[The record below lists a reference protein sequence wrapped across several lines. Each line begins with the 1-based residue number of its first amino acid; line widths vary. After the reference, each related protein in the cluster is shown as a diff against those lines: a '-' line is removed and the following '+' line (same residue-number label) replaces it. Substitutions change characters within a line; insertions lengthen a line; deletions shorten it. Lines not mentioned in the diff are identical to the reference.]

1 MAKLTIEEAKVKLV
15 DVAKAIEF
23 FKASGMEVLPLV
35 QAEFD
40 RLTKIIT
47 GKSSNNTA
55 AWFNDNIATQLNG
68 NPEIVSAIETAC
80 GVKSR
85 LTVTIVTDEAGKKS
99 VVFEGGS
106 AGSSGGQK
114 AGTTSGGMKASTPF
128 NHWSITVND
137 TPETAGYKEKAF
149 ECGTASKML
158 EFILNGGKN
167 PMNLGADWQAGNSA
181 KRALVGEDNVSGLLK
196 NEVFTKHFTLVGS
209 NVAKTA
215 EPAVTEATS
224 DEPKA

>member
-68 NPEIVSAIETAC
+68 NPDIVTAIETAC

-114 AGTTSGGMKASTPF
+114 AGTTSGGTKAATPY
-128 NHWSITVND
+128 NHFVVSVLPANPNAAD
-137 TPETAGYKEKAF
+137 YKEQTGTF
-149 ECGTASKML
+149 GTASKAV

-167 PMNLGADWQAGNSA
+167 PMNLGADWQAGNSMV
-181 KRALVGEDNVSGLLK
+181 RATDSLLK
-196 NEVFTKHFTLVGS
+196 IENFSTWFTLDRSSV
-209 NVAKTA
+209 VKEKPTA
-215 EPAVTEATS
+215 EPTAPATEPTV
-224 DEPKA
+224 